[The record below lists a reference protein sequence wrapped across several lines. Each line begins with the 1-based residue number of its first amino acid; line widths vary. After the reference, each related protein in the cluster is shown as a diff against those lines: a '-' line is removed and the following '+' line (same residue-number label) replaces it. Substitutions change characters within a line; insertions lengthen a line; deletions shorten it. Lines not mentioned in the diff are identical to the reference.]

1 MIIRENL
8 FYSLIFFF
16 SYGIFAGGL
25 AINTE
30 LEILYLISPII
41 FFILVLIFNKN
52 DEIIIE
58 ITLKK
63 FQKFKISNIVY
74 FLLIFLFLLFLVKDR
89 IFLSIA
95 DDEYAY
101 ANLGLIHSNFV
112 ISKISN
118 FDLIKNIQIKYI
130 FRFVSFFILL
140 SILIYLFLIEKIFK
154 NKIIIKFTVIIL
166 TVFFLRVIINK
177 FGGNAFPHP
186 PLLGLFSLTSTSI
199 FGLSDIS
206 LKFLPFIF
214 YCCFSLYYFI
224 KLKKVTNGLFS
235 FLATISLFSIPGVL
249 YLASLLEQSLF
260 SLLCFSLIALEL
272 SLNKNPNYKKLIII
286 IVFFSFFR
294 ILSLLALI
302 LIAFHI
308 LSNSNSVKNFF
319 EKSINTFKSSYPLL
333 LILPFIFFSFTNNS
347 DLNVGRV
354 GIDFINLN
362 FFLKDL
368 TYIILNNFTFLPSFL
383 ILISMFAFLIYPKK
397 NLFLIFFVLLSILIY
412 GNEIDKDNKYS
423 YEIFFPIILS
433 TFIFIFI
440 NIKNSYLEKFFKF
453 VLIII
458 LVSNILVLKKFNT
471 YCLSDDTPFKNNHN
485 YKVRFG
491 CNIIYAHPFELK
503 NGFNFLKK
511 KENFSFDSLYVPG
524 VYYGILPSIINGMKV
539 SDYQKHKS
547 INSQQND
554 LNKISNTS
562 WMSANADN
570 INNDKEINFIL
581 IADLKNPEK
590 LTYELI
596 KLGWNKIYKNTNEN
610 FKTNTFVLYKY

>member
-30 LEILYLISPII
+30 LEILYLISPIF

-52 DEIIIE
+52 DEILIE

-63 FQKFKISNIVY
+63 FQNFNISNIAY
-74 FLLIFLFLLFLVKDR
+74 FLLIFLFLVFLVKDR

-101 ANLGLIHSNFV
+101 ANLGLIHSNFI

-154 NKIIIKFTVIIL
+154 NKLIIKFTVIIL

-214 YCCFSLYYFI
+214 YCCFCLYYFI

-235 FLATISLFSIPGVL
+235 FLAAISLFSIPGVL

-308 LSNSNSVKNFF
+308 LSNANSVKNFF

-347 DLNVGRV
+347 DLNVERV
-354 GIDFINLN
+354 GINFINLN

-383 ILISMFAFLIYPKK
+383 ILISIFAFLIYPKK

-440 NIKNSYLEKFFKF
+440 NTKNSYLEKFFKF

-458 LVSNILVLKKFNT
+458 LVSNIFVLKKFNT
-471 YCLSDDTPFKNNHN
+471 YCLGDDTPFKNNHS

-539 SDYQKHKS
+539 SEYQKHKS

-562 WMSANADN
+562 WMSANAYN

-581 IADLKNPEK
+581 IADLKNQEK

-610 FKTNTFVLYKY
+610 FKTNIFVLYKN

>member
-30 LEILYLISPII
+30 LEILYLISPIF

-52 DEIIIE
+52 DEILIE

-63 FQKFKISNIVY
+63 FQNFNISNIAY
-74 FLLIFLFLLFLVKDR
+74 FLLIFLFLVFLVKDR

-101 ANLGLIHSNFV
+101 ANLGLIHSNFI

-154 NKIIIKFTVIIL
+154 NKLIIKFTVIIL

-214 YCCFSLYYFI
+214 YCCFCLYYFI

-235 FLATISLFSIPGVL
+235 FLAAISLFSIPGVL

-308 LSNSNSVKNFF
+308 LSNANSVKNFF

-347 DLNVGRV
+347 DLNVERV
-354 GIDFINLN
+354 GINFINLN

-383 ILISMFAFLIYPKK
+383 ILISIFAFLIYPKK

-440 NIKNSYLEKFFKF
+440 NTKNSYLEKFFKF

-458 LVSNILVLKKFNT
+458 LVSNIFVLKKFNT
-471 YCLSDDTPFKNNHN
+471 YCLSDDTPFKNNHS

-539 SDYQKHKS
+539 SEYQKHKS

-562 WMSANADN
+562 WMSANAYN

-581 IADLKNPEK
+581 IADLKNQEK

-610 FKTNTFVLYKY
+610 FKTNIFVLYKN

>member
-1 MIIRENL
+1 M
-8 FYSLIFFF
+8 
-16 SYGIFAGGL
+16 
-25 AINTE
+25 
-30 LEILYLISPII
+30 
-41 FFILVLIFNKN
+41 
-52 DEIIIE
+52 
-58 ITLKK
+58 
-63 FQKFKISNIVY
+63 
-74 FLLIFLFLLFLVKDR
+74 
-89 IFLSIA
+89 
-95 DDEYAY
+95 
-101 ANLGLIHSNFV
+101 
-112 ISKISN
+112 
-118 FDLIKNIQIKYI
+118 
-130 FRFVSFFILL
+130 
-140 SILIYLFLIEKIFK
+140 
-154 NKIIIKFTVIIL
+154 
-166 TVFFLRVIINK
+166 
-177 FGGNAFPHP
+177 
-186 PLLGLFSLTSTSI
+186 
-199 FGLSDIS
+199 
-206 LKFLPFIF
+206 
-214 YCCFSLYYFI
+214 
-224 KLKKVTNGLFS
+224 
-235 FLATISLFSIPGVL
+235 
-249 YLASLLEQSLF
+249 
-260 SLLCFSLIALEL
+260 LC
-272 SLNKNPNYKKLIII
+272 
-286 IVFFSFFR
+286 
-294 ILSLLALI
+294 
-302 LIAFHI
+302 
-308 LSNSNSVKNFF
+308 
-319 EKSINTFKSSYPLL
+319 
-333 LILPFIFFSFTNNS
+333 
-347 DLNVGRV
+347 V

-383 ILISMFAFLIYPKK
+383 ILISIFAFLIYPKK

-412 GNEIDKDNKYS
+412 GNEIDKDNKYF
-423 YEIFFPIILS
+423 YKIFFPIILS

-524 VYYGILPSIINGMKV
+524 FIIILPSIINGMKV